1 MLLHYIKIAFRNF
14 RSNKVIFS
22 GSLLTLCLGALCI
35 SLLFSYVNN
44 EENMDSFYQ
53 SKEDIYLVTMKSSP
67 KSDWTSIY
75 RFAENEY
82 PEVKNRT
89 TLLSYKEDELKLKQG
104 SNTFTPMGIVI
115 DSSFFKVFDFNL
127 NPGSIKGVAND
138 NQAIILSEAFS
149 KKIFGDK
156 NPIGQVVDLEM
167 SHYQGARTVKGVV
180 KIPSN
185 SSLKFQYLLPKGSH
199 QLADRQFTRMG
210 IDFIRV
216 NNQFNQEVF
225 NQKIKSTNNNVPRVH
240 PTLTKSVTKVVR
252 FQNLYLDKTYTSIV
266 NRTHLNTGDEQNNTI
281 LKIIILVILLV
292 SILNYSNLQ
301 IVNTHSVTK
310 NIIISKI
317 NGALKKHIFH
327 QKIVETF
334 IIIIISAFIISLCY
348 NSVSPIFNAFVKVNL
363 APSIWKI
370 VLVNSAILGIIAFL
384 GLVYPMIVVH
394 RFSDV
399 KNLKQNHSSQKIK
412 GKQIIVIAQYSL
424 AFVLLIS
431 SIVID
436 RQLQLMLHK
445 DLGFSNDNIVRV
457 KLFYEPT
464 FDFGDKKP
472 GAAERIRQARE
483 KLRTIPQYINNQLAS
498 FSFVEKVAQGN
509 SLLDPFTYDWKN
521 KNDNSQLSSLHT
533 LIITP
538 SYLELFDLEVVDGR
552 FFDKVKDQPRGNLMM
567 LNEAA
572 IKYWNITD
580 INATRILGRGWGG
593 KEGYQIVG
601 VVKDFNFQHLSAKP
615 KPLMMLYW
623 ADPDEDYFIK
633 LNKNKIQ
640 EGLTQIEKLFKEIN
654 PTQTFKYSFL
664 SDEINTLYLKEKRLS
679 TIYMLFTIIALII
692 SGIGLFTIALYD
704 TRRRIKEIGIRKVNG
719 ATSTEIVIMLN
730 KDFIKWVIIAFFIAT
745 PIALYTMSNWLQNFA
760 YKTAL
765 SWWIFALAGLF
776 TILISLLTV
785 SWQSYNAAKNNPVES
800 LRDD

>member
-1 MLLHYIKIAFRNF
+1 
-14 RSNKVIFS
+14 
-22 GSLLTLCLGALCI
+22 
-35 SLLFSYVNN
+35 
-44 EENMDSFYQ
+44 
-53 SKEDIYLVTMKSSP
+53 
-67 KSDWTSIY
+67 
-75 RFAENEY
+75 
-82 PEVKNRT
+82 
-89 TLLSYKEDELKLKQG
+89 
-104 SNTFTPMGIVI
+104 
-115 DSSFFKVFDFNL
+115 
-127 NPGSIKGVAND
+127 
-138 NQAIILSEAFS
+138 
-149 KKIFGDK
+149 
-156 NPIGQVVDLEM
+156 
-167 SHYQGARTVKGVV
+167 
-180 KIPSN
+180 
-185 SSLKFQYLLPKGSH
+185 
-199 QLADRQFTRMG
+199 
-210 IDFIRV
+210 
-216 NNQFNQEVF
+216 
-225 NQKIKSTNNNVPRVH
+225 
-240 PTLTKSVTKVVR
+240 
-252 FQNLYLDKTYTSIV
+252 
-266 NRTHLNTGDEQNNTI
+266 
-281 LKIIILVILLV
+281 
-292 SILNYSNLQ
+292 
-301 IVNTHSVTK
+301 
-310 NIIISKI
+310 
-317 NGALKKHIFH
+317 
-327 QKIVETF
+327 
-334 IIIIISAFIISLCY
+334 
-348 NSVSPIFNAFVKVNL
+348 
-363 APSIWKI
+363 
-370 VLVNSAILGIIAFL
+370 
-384 GLVYPMIVVH
+384 
-394 RFSDV
+394 
-399 KNLKQNHSSQKIK
+399 
-412 GKQIIVIAQYSL
+412 
-424 AFVLLIS
+424 
-431 SIVID
+431 
-436 RQLQLMLHK
+436 MLHK